1 MHNLAGREVV
11 SLCVYLDLYGF
22 YRQGSNLDELPDQFG
37 SDSSPPEIRMSSDD
51 EDVANAL
58 NVRVE
63 ILEEVRQSN
72 KITSL
77 QASLI
82 TKLSLYL
89 SSWGALWQVS
99 CYHHSENA

>member
-1 MHNLAGREVV
+1 MA
-11 SLCVYLDLYGF
+11 SIDK
-22 YRQGSNLDELPDQFG
+22 GSNLDELADQFG
-37 SDSSPPEIRMSSDD
+37 SDSSPPEIRMRSDD

-89 SSWGALWQVS
+89 WGALWQVS
-99 CYHHSENA
+99 CYHHTENA